1 MSFTLELFDSPE
13 IPIVLEQCY
22 RVLRPGGRLS
32 VVSMV
37 KKTGT
42 AVKIY
47 EWFHE
52 KMPVAVDCRP
62 IYAQADL
69 TTAGF
74 NIQDISALS
83 MWGLPVE
90 IILAQKGESP

>member
-1 MSFTLELFDSPE
+1 M
-13 IPIVLEQCY
+13 I
-22 RVLRPGGRLS
+22 
-32 VVSMV
+32 
-37 KKTGT
+37 KKPGT

-52 KMPVAVDCRP
+52 IMPVAVDCRP

-69 TTAGF
+69 TAAGF
-74 NIQDISALS
+74 DICDLTSMS

-90 IILAQKGESP
+90 IILAEKDSE